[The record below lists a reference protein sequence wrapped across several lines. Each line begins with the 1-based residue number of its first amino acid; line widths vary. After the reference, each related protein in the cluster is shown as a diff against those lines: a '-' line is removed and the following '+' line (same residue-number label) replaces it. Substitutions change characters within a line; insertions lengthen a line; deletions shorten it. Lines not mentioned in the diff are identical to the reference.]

1 MAIVTLAEVGSLRR
15 KRGYEVRATVADSGM
30 GPRVDIREY
39 ITPEAHGTMTVGAE
53 ADRDAWARRKGV
65 KPRSTY
71 VGPTKAGFWL
81 TPNQALELA
90 ELLYSASTAAVRDFG
105 ADPDGDPDQANGASV
120 STVVAA

>member
-15 KRGYEVRATVADSGM
+15 KLGHELRASIADSGQ
-30 GPRVDIREY
+30 GPRVDVREY
-39 ITPEAHGTMTVGAE
+39 ITAEAHATMAAGAE
-53 ADRDAWARRKGV
+53 ADREAWARRKGV
-65 KPRSTY
+65 KARSTY

-105 ADPDGDPDQANGASV
+105 ADPDGDPDQPNVASV
-120 STVVAA
+120 STVAA

>member
-15 KRGYEVRATVADSGM
+15 KRGYEVRASIADSGQ
-30 GPRVDIREY
+30 GPRVDVREY
-39 ITPEAHGTMTVGAE
+39 ITPEAHPTMAVGAE
-53 ADRDAWARRKGV
+53 ADREAWALRKGV
-65 KPRSTY
+65 KARSAY

-105 ADPDGDPDQANGASV
+105 ADPDGDPDQPNVASV
-120 STVVAA
+120 STVAA